1 VHFSNLIDSSIR
13 SYLNQATNEEYILY
27 LTQVMNKLKICKDD
41 KTTFIGGQYLETN
54 LQPKQII

>member
-1 VHFSNLIDSSIR
+1 MHFSNLIDSSIR

-41 KTTFIGGQYLETN
+41 KTIFIGGQYLETN